1 MKKELVT
8 LLLGGTLLTTA
19 AGEITGRCWFDRNGN
34 GKPDADEPPV
44 PGLLVSDGISF
55 AETDERGE
63 YRLTPAPQAV
73 SLYVH
78 RTGTWDAPLF
88 FHRLRPG
95 RNRYDF
101 AMTVAARPFDPE
113 TLTVLQVADSET
125 YYMAYLF
132 ALRDH
137 IRRHPEIDLVFHA
150 GDITENNLG
159 GLTNHRD
166 RFTAREFSRPVAF
179 VIGNHD
185 ILPRKPGE
193 PDPYAETIA
202 PWYYSFEIGEFL
214 LVAAPMYHCFS
225 PPLPYDMLDFGD
237 YLRELVRRFPGRPKI
252 MLSHDLVD
260 ITGDK
265 VPTRTGDLDLDQ
277 AGFIGLLYGHK
288 HMNSVM
294 KYPSGRKAF
303 CVTNP
308 NFAGCGG
315 FAPGFR
321 VTTFHRDGTAASA
334 LHPLEYTEYL
344 AAPSPRAGQLLR
356 TPDGQLRV
364 LAIAANAGDEP
375 AAVTARIGGQ
385 SVALTPIPGVPLAWE
400 GALDAPDSGELELTA
415 TLDSGRTIQK
425 RQPYHADG
433 NSLLWATQ
441 LPGESAFGGVL
452 LSADGKTLYAPVI
465 DDANAEQG
473 GIAALDTATGT
484 QRWFYRSG
492 YSIRAGLVAD
502 EHQLYAIDT
511 RGDIHAIRQADG
523 EPVWVDRADRT
534 IISPSNSGLVIAQGI
549 VVGGY
554 GALLRGLDA
563 SNGKLIWRNTAWTE
577 RTPGIDPLTVQ
588 GDRVL
593 VVSQLNG
600 LFAHDLKTG
609 TVLWR
614 NATAFLEGGACV
626 DGNSIYIKG
635 EHDLLQLSADHGKKI
650 RSVRLGRLKTAS
662 TPVIAG
668 ELVIFGSADGGL
680 FARKRS
686 DLSPAWQLPVGNA
699 IAWTSYYA
707 RNPEQEVEA
716 TPLVLGENLLVG
728 ANDGILRQIRANDG
742 TVLRQFRFEVPLLT
756 APAVRDGRFYQLD
769 AAGRVWCGL
778 L

>member
-1 MKKELVT
+1 MKKEFAT
-8 LLLGGTLLTTA
+8 LLLGGALLTS
-19 AGEITGRCWFDRNGN
+19 AGEVTGRCWFDRNSN
-34 GKPDADEPPV
+34 GKPDADEPPLS
-44 PGLLVSDGISF
+44 GLLISDGISF
-55 AETDERGE
+55 AETNERGE
-63 YRLTPAPQAV
+63 YRLVPAPQAA
-73 SLYVH
+73 SIFVH
-78 RTGTWDAPLF
+78 RTKTWDAPVF
-88 FHRLRPG
+88 FHSLRPQQ
-95 RNRYDF
+95 NRYDF
-101 AMTVAARPFDPE
+101 AMTVAARPFDPGA
-113 TLTVLQVADSET
+113 LTVLQVADSET

-132 ALRDH
+132 PLRDY

-150 GDITENNLG
+150 GDITANNLA
-159 GLTNHRD
+159 GLTSHRD

-193 PDPYAETIA
+193 PDPYAETVA

-237 YLRELVRRFPGRPKI
+237 YLRELVRRFPNRPKI

-265 VPTRTGDLDLDQ
+265 VPTRSGDLDLDQ
-277 AGFIGLLYGHK
+277 AGFVGLLYGHK

-303 CVTNP
+303 CVSNP

-321 VTTFHRDGTAASA
+321 VTTFRTDGTAISA
-334 LHPLEYTEYL
+334 LHPLERTEYL
-344 AAPSPRAGQLLR
+344 EASSPRAGQLLR
-356 TPDGQLRV
+356 TPDGRLRV
-364 LAIAANAGDEP
+364 LALASNGGDEP
-375 AAVTARIGGQ
+375 AAIVARIGQQ
-385 SVALTPIPGVPLAWE
+385 SAALTPVPGVPQAWE
-400 GALDAPDSGELELTA
+400 GALNAPDAGELELTA

-433 NSLLWATQ
+433 NSLIWATQ
-441 LPGESAFGGVL
+441 LPGEGAFGGVR
-452 LSADGKTLYAPVI
+452 LSADGQTLYAPVI
-465 DDANAEQG
+465 DDANAEHG
-473 GIAALDTATGT
+473 GVAALDAVTGAL
-484 QRWFYRSG
+484 RWFYRSG
-492 YSIRAGLVAD
+492 YSIRADLAVD
-502 EHQLYAIDT
+502 EHNLYAIDT
-511 RGDIHAIRQADG
+511 RGDIHAIRQTDG
-523 EPVWVDRADRT
+523 ERVWVDQADRRF
-534 IISPSNSGLVIAQGI
+534 ISPSSSGLVATRGV

-563 SNGKLIWRNTAWTE
+563 ATGKQLWRNTAWTE
-577 RTPGIDPLTVQ
+577 RTPGIDPLTIQ
-588 GDRVL
+588 GDQVL
-593 VVSQLNG
+593 IVSQLNG

-609 TVLWR
+609 TVRWR
-614 NATAFLEGGACV
+614 NSTPFLAAGACV
-626 DGNSIYIKG
+626 DGNSLYIKG
-635 EHDLLQLSADHGKKI
+635 EHDLLQLRADNGQKI

-668 ELVIFGSADGGL
+668 DLVIFGSADGGV
-680 FARKRS
+680 FARNRS

-699 IAWTSYYA
+699 IYWTSYYA
-707 RNPEQEVEA
+707 RKPEQEVEA
-716 TPLVLGENLLVG
+716 TPLVSGENLLVG
-728 ANDGILRQIRANDG
+728 ANDGVLRVVRAADG
-742 TVLRQFRFEVPLLT
+742 KVLRQFRFDVPLLT